1 MANYPSFNPNDRRG
15 MNPSLLS
22 NRSATDL
29 FEPGSTVKPLALAGL
44 LKNKIINKN
53 EKIKTSPGFIE
64 YEGFM
69 TSDFKDYGTLN
80 LSEVISKSSNVAM
93 VKLCD
98 KSNSEK
104 IIKNFYQW
112 GFGQYINEI
121 FISNREGYLPSSA
134 NLSEREKVSLCYGY
148 GLQVTLIQ
156 LVGAYT
162 ALFSDGQ
169 FEGLNLISDSYLS
182 LIHI

>member
-1 MANYPSFNPNDRRG
+1 MANYPSFDPNDRRG
-15 MNPSLLS
+15 MNPALLA
-22 NRSATDL
+22 NKSATDL

-44 LKNKIINKN
+44 LKEEIIYKD
-53 EKIKTSPGFIE
+53 EIIKTSPGYIE
-64 YEGFM
+64 YEGFL
-69 TSDFKDYGTLN
+69 TSDFKDYGTLS

-98 KSNSEK
+98 KSNPEK
-104 IIKNFYQW
+104 IVKNFYQW
-112 GFGQYINEI
+112 GFGKYINEI

-134 NLSEREKVSLCYGY
+134 NLSAREKVSLCYGY

-162 ALFSDGQ
+162 CLLYTSPSPRD
-169 FEGLNLISDSYLS
+169 
-182 LIHI
+182 